1 MLLPIVLLRPFVGVI
16 LWSWISF
23 MNPHRLVYG
32 GVAGMMPWALII
44 FGATLFG
51 CVSAREPKRFPVN
64 AMTVQIG
71 LFLVLITVTTMFAL
85 APWDDV
91 EPKWELVFKVFL
103 FLLVTAA
110 LLTSRE
116 RIHALIWV
124 MVISL
129 AFFGIKGGGF
139 TLIAG
144 GAHRVFGPEGT
155 MIGDNNHLAVGLLV
169 SIPLMNYLRMESRH
183 AIIRYGLLAT
193 MALTLFAVVG
203 SYSRGALLALGAVS
217 GYFWL
222 KSSNKLIS
230 GMLLAIALVT
240 AVTFMPASWID
251 RMNTIETY
259 QQDTSATS
267 RLESGAWP
275 GRWRLRDRWSAV
287 GSSQPTR
294 SRSSN
299 NSCRAACLGRS
310 TASGSRFSANM
321 ASRRSSSGSASPLPG
336 LSMLAGS
343 SDRQRACR
351 DLNGA

>member
-1 MLLPIVLLRPFVGVI
+1 VRSAGLFLELLVLLPFVLLRPFVGVI
-16 LWSWISF
+16 LWSWVSF
-23 MNPHRLVYG
+23 MNPHRMVYG

-64 AMTVQIG
+64 ALTVQIG

-110 LLTSRE
+110 LVTDRE

-139 TLIAG
+139 TLLAG

-203 SYSRGALLALGAVS
+203 SYSRGALLALARA
-217 GYFWL
+217 
-222 KSSNKLIS
+222 IS
-230 GMLLAIALVT
+230 G
-240 AVTFMPASWID
+240 
-251 RMNTIETY
+251 
-259 QQDTSATS
+259 
-267 RLESGAWP
+267 
-275 GRWRLRDRWSAV
+275 
-287 GSSQPTR
+287 
-294 SRSSN
+294 
-299 NSCRAACLGRS
+299 
-310 TASGSRFSANM
+310 
-321 ASRRSSSGSASPLPG
+321 
-336 LSMLAGS
+336 
-343 SDRQRACR
+343 
-351 DLNGA
+351 